1 MRLYKRTYFVILVSF
16 SMNLISQ
23 YEININYESGFEYK
37 SQKMLLKDLEKESSR
52 LGIQALIQKQDW
64 IENYSIIYKPF
75 KKKVYISIE
84 NREPIFI
91 LNKEYFY
98 DKNLIKFKYD
108 QSNNELIKVD
118 GDINKIKDVL
128 FLIELVE
135 LNNLIN
141 FKINKIEYNFVS
153 GWDVITESTLIRFG
167 KDIPQDRVKNFIDT
181 VNYLY
186 EKKKIPSIIDM
197 RYKDGVAIDY
207 GK

>member
-75 KKKVYISIE
+75 KKKVYISIK

>member
-52 LGIQALIQKQDW
+52 LGIQSLIHKQDW

-75 KKKVYISIE
+75 KKKVYISIK

>member
-1 MRLYKRTYFVILVSF
+1 
-16 SMNLISQ
+16 MNLISQ

-75 KKKVYISIE
+75 KKKVFISIK

>member
-75 KKKVYISIE
+75 KKKVFISIK

-98 DKNLIKFKYD
+98 DKNLMKFKYD

>member
-1 MRLYKRTYFVILVSF
+1 
-16 SMNLISQ
+16 MNLISQ

-75 KKKVYISIE
+75 KKKVYISIK

>member
-75 KKKVYISIE
+75 KKKVFISIK

-108 QSNNELIKVD
+108 QSNNKLIKVD

>member
-1 MRLYKRTYFVILVSF
+1 
-16 SMNLISQ
+16 MNLISQ

-75 KKKVYISIE
+75 KKKVFISIK

-128 FLIELVE
+128 VLIELVE

>member
-1 MRLYKRTYFVILVSF
+1 
-16 SMNLISQ
+16 MNLIAQ

-37 SQKMLLKDLEKESSR
+37 SQKTLLKDLEKESSR

-75 KKKVYISIE
+75 KKKVYISIK

-98 DKNLIKFKYD
+98 DKNLMKFKYD

-128 FLIELVE
+128 VLIELVE

>member
-1 MRLYKRTYFVILVSF
+1 
-16 SMNLISQ
+16 MNLISQ

-75 KKKVYISIE
+75 KKKVFISIK

-98 DKNLIKFKYD
+98 DKNLMKFKYD

>member
-1 MRLYKRTYFVILVSF
+1 
-16 SMNLISQ
+16 MNLISQ

-75 KKKVYISIE
+75 KKKVFISIK

-108 QSNNELIKVD
+108 QSNNKLIKVD

>member
-1 MRLYKRTYFVILVSF
+1 
-16 SMNLISQ
+16 MNLISQ

-75 KKKVYISIE
+75 KKKVFISIK

-98 DKNLIKFKYD
+98 DKNLMKFKYD

-128 FLIELVE
+128 VLIELVE

>member
-1 MRLYKRTYFVILVSF
+1 
-16 SMNLISQ
+16 MNLISQ

>member
-75 KKKVYISIE
+75 KKKVYISIK

-98 DKNLIKFKYD
+98 DKNLMKYKYD

>member
-1 MRLYKRTYFVILVSF
+1 
-16 SMNLISQ
+16 MNLIAQ

-37 SQKMLLKDLEKESSR
+37 SQKILLKDLEKESSR

-75 KKKVYISIE
+75 KKKVFISIK

-98 DKNLIKFKYD
+98 DKNLMKFKYD

-128 FLIELVE
+128 VLIELVE

>member
-52 LGIQALIQKQDW
+52 LGIQSLIHKQDW

-75 KKKVYISIE
+75 KKKVYISIK

-98 DKNLIKFKYD
+98 DKNLMKFKYD

>member
-1 MRLYKRTYFVILVSF
+1 
-16 SMNLISQ
+16 MNLIAQ

-37 SQKMLLKDLEKESSR
+37 SQKTLLKDLEKESSR

-75 KKKVYISIE
+75 KKKVYISIK

-153 GWDVITESTLIRFG
+153 GWDVKTESTLIRFG

>member
-75 KKKVYISIE
+75 KKKVFISIK

-98 DKNLIKFKYD
+98 DKNLMKFKYD

-128 FLIELVE
+128 VLIELVE

>member
-1 MRLYKRTYFVILVSF
+1 
-16 SMNLISQ
+16 MNLISQ

-75 KKKVYISIE
+75 KKKVYISIK

-153 GWDVITESTLIRFG
+153 GWDVKTESTLIRFG

>member
-1 MRLYKRTYFVILVSF
+1 MHLYKKTYFLILFSF
-16 SMNLISQ
+16 SMNLIAQ

-37 SQKMLLKDLEKESSR
+37 SQKTLLKDLEKESSR

-75 KKKVYISIE
+75 KKKVFISIK

-98 DKNLIKFKYD
+98 DKNLMKFKYD

-153 GWDVITESTLIRFG
+153 GWDVKTESTLIRFG

>member
-1 MRLYKRTYFVILVSF
+1 
-16 SMNLISQ
+16 MNLISQ

-37 SQKMLLKDLEKESSR
+37 SQKTLLKDLEKESSR

-75 KKKVYISIE
+75 KKKVFISIK

>member
-75 KKKVYISIE
+75 KKKVFISIK

-98 DKNLIKFKYD
+98 DKNLMKFKYD

-153 GWDVITESTLIRFG
+153 GWDVKTESTLIRFG

>member
-75 KKKVYISIE
+75 KKKVFISIK

-128 FLIELVE
+128 VLIELVE

>member
-1 MRLYKRTYFVILVSF
+1 
-16 SMNLISQ
+16 MNLIAQ

-37 SQKMLLKDLEKESSR
+37 SQKTLLKDLEKESSR

-75 KKKVYISIE
+75 KKKVYISIK

>member
-75 KKKVYISIE
+75 KKKVYISIK

-98 DKNLIKFKYD
+98 DKNLMKFKYD

-128 FLIELVE
+128 VLIELVE

>member
-1 MRLYKRTYFVILVSF
+1 
-16 SMNLISQ
+16 MNLISQ

-75 KKKVYISIE
+75 KKKVYISIK

-98 DKNLIKFKYD
+98 DKNLMKFKYD

>member
-1 MRLYKRTYFVILVSF
+1 
-16 SMNLISQ
+16 MNLISQ

-75 KKKVYISIE
+75 KKKVYISIK

-98 DKNLIKFKYD
+98 DKNLMKFKYD

-153 GWDVITESTLIRFG
+153 GWDVKTESTLIRFG

>member
-1 MRLYKRTYFVILVSF
+1 
-16 SMNLISQ
+16 MNLISQ

-75 KKKVYISIE
+75 KKKVYISIK

-98 DKNLIKFKYD
+98 DKNLMKFKYD

-128 FLIELVE
+128 VLIELVE

>member
-52 LGIQALIQKQDW
+52 LGIQSLIHKQDW

-75 KKKVYISIE
+75 KKKVYISIK

-98 DKNLIKFKYD
+98 DKNLMKYKYD

>member
-75 KKKVYISIE
+75 KKKVYISIK

-91 LNKEYFY
+91 LNKEY
-98 DKNLIKFKYD
+98 L
-108 QSNNELIKVD
+108 
-118 GDINKIKDVL
+118 
-128 FLIELVE
+128 
-135 LNNLIN
+135 
-141 FKINKIEYNFVS
+141 
-153 GWDVITESTLIRFG
+153 
-167 KDIPQDRVKNFIDT
+167 P
-181 VNYLY
+181 VN
-186 EKKKIPSIIDM
+186 
-197 RYKDGVAIDY
+197 
-207 GK
+207 

>member
-1 MRLYKRTYFVILVSF
+1 M
-16 SMNLISQ
+16 
-23 YEININYESGFEYK
+23 
-37 SQKMLLKDLEKESSR
+37 
-52 LGIQALIQKQDW
+52 
-64 IENYSIIYKPF
+64 
-75 KKKVYISIE
+75 
-84 NREPIFI
+84 
-91 LNKEYFY
+91 
-98 DKNLIKFKYD
+98 KFKYD

-128 FLIELVE
+128 VLIELVE

>member
-1 MRLYKRTYFVILVSF
+1 
-16 SMNLISQ
+16 MNLIAQ

-37 SQKMLLKDLEKESSR
+37 SQKTLLKDLEKESSR

-108 QSNNELIKVD
+108 QSNNKLIKVD

>member
-75 KKKVYISIE
+75 KKKVYISIK

-98 DKNLIKFKYD
+98 DKNLMKFKYD

-118 GDINKIKDVL
+118 GDINKIEDVL
-128 FLIELVE
+128 SLIELVE

>member
-1 MRLYKRTYFVILVSF
+1 
-16 SMNLISQ
+16 MNLISQ

-75 KKKVYISIE
+75 KKKVYISIK

-98 DKNLIKFKYD
+98 DKNLMKLKYD

>member
-1 MRLYKRTYFVILVSF
+1 
-16 SMNLISQ
+16 MNLISQ

-75 KKKVYISIE
+75 KKKVYISIK

-98 DKNLIKFKYD
+98 DKNLMKYKYD

>member
-1 MRLYKRTYFVILVSF
+1 
-16 SMNLISQ
+16 MNLIAQ

-37 SQKMLLKDLEKESSR
+37 SQKTLLKDLEKESSR

-75 KKKVYISIE
+75 KKKVYISIK

-128 FLIELVE
+128 VLIELVE

>member
-1 MRLYKRTYFVILVSF
+1 
-16 SMNLISQ
+16 MNLIAQ

-37 SQKMLLKDLEKESSR
+37 SQKTLLEDLEKESSR

-75 KKKVYISIE
+75 KKKVYISIK

>member
-1 MRLYKRTYFVILVSF
+1 
-16 SMNLISQ
+16 MNLISQ

-75 KKKVYISIE
+75 KKKVYISIK

-167 KDIPQDRVKNFIDT
+167 KDIPQERVKNFIDT

>member
-1 MRLYKRTYFVILVSF
+1 MHLYKKTYFLILFSF
-16 SMNLISQ
+16 SMNLIAQ

-37 SQKMLLKDLEKESSR
+37 SQKTLLKDLEKESSR

-75 KKKVYISIE
+75 KKKVYISIK

>member
-1 MRLYKRTYFVILVSF
+1 
-16 SMNLISQ
+16 MNLISQ

-75 KKKVYISIE
+75 KKKVYISIK

-98 DKNLIKFKYD
+98 DKNLMKFKYD
-108 QSNNELIKVD
+108 QSNNELINVD

>member
-16 SMNLISQ
+16 SMNLIAQ

-37 SQKMLLKDLEKESSR
+37 SQKTLLKDLEKESSR

-75 KKKVYISIE
+75 KKKVYISIK